1 MFQISLGYY
10 KCIKG
15 MASALFGFGFGFG
28 IGFSNSFGIG
38 IIFNLVRALL
48 DFV

>member
-10 KCIKG
+10 KCIKR

-28 IGFSNSFGIG
+28 IGIGFSKSFRIG
-38 IIFNLVRALL
+38 IIFNVEHS
-48 DFV
+48 